1 VVLRQRT
8 DLLDINLEMLDLLR
22 VSLET
27 GTRLRRKQ
35 QVEQEWM

>member
-1 VVLRQRT
+1 MVLRQRT

>member
-1 VVLRQRT
+1 MVLRQRT

-35 QVEQEWM
+35 QAWLGWV